1 MVLER
6 FRKISEKY
14 LETVSRPFFILGPMG
29 NSILG
34 FIIAILAFLL
44 FYHNFILLPAVLV
57 LFNGF
62 LDMIDGYIARKTG
75 KSSKLGDLIDHTLDR
90 LSDVF
95 IMIGLTQ
102 SIYVAD
108 HLGYIATITMLL
120 VSYMGTQAQALG
132 VGRVYAGLLGR
143 ADRIVLIFIGCIIQK
158 LFTGKIYGITILDI
172 LMLYFIV
179 AGAITFIQRFRIAYK
194 DLKGRKSEE

>member
-90 LSDVF
+90 LSDV
-95 IMIGLTQ
+95 
-102 SIYVAD
+102 AE
-108 HLGYIATITMLL
+108 IAI
-120 VSYMGTQAQALG
+120 
-132 VGRVYAGLLGR
+132 
-143 ADRIVLIFIGCIIQK
+143 
-158 LFTGKIYGITILDI
+158 
-172 LMLYFIV
+172 
-179 AGAITFIQRFRIAYK
+179 
-194 DLKGRKSEE
+194 